1 MNTVD
6 ASEGWTA
13 KYVRNV
19 CIQEKYIELM
29 QAYEDSKKKK
39 KKEPAGKSL
48 PNSGG
53 KLPPGRVTAGLPNS
67 RTTCVCIV
75 NSPTPNTF
83 LSWVLFFLP
92 SGIFSQGK
100 NEEQRDLKVQRTE
113 GTGEG
118 RIGADGM
125 RLLV

>member
-39 KKEPAGKSL
+39 KKGASWQ
-48 PNSGG
+48 
-53 KLPPGRVTAGLPNS
+53 GL
-67 RTTCVCIV
+67 
-75 NSPTPNTF
+75 
-83 LSWVLFFLP
+83 
-92 SGIFSQGK
+92 
-100 NEEQRDLKVQRTE
+100 
-113 GTGEG
+113 
-118 RIGADGM
+118 A
-125 RLLV
+125 

>member
-39 KKEPAGKSL
+39 KRSQLARACLIAVASYLLAESQLDRLTPVRHVCASSTPPRRTHFCPGCCSSFLLAYSHKGKMKSKGISRYRELKGQAKEE
-48 PNSGG
+48 SG
-53 KLPPGRVTAGLPNS
+53 LMA
-67 RTTCVCIV
+67 
-75 NSPTPNTF
+75 
-83 LSWVLFFLP
+83 
-92 SGIFSQGK
+92 
-100 NEEQRDLKVQRTE
+100 
-113 GTGEG
+113 
-118 RIGADGM
+118 
-125 RLLV
+125 